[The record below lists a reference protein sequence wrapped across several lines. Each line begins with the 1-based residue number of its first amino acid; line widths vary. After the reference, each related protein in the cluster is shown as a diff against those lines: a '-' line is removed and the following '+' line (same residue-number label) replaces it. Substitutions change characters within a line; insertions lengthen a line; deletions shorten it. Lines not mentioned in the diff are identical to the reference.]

1 MLPWKACLAA
11 TPASSINK
19 RSMYRQIYA
28 GRTCISGNRQ
38 CCLAGYRRE
47 LESSL
52 NPQKQQSRSLGTV
65 LTRQGH
71 GSERRKQ
78 LNKEGAVEGFLWV
91 WSRRAVTTWQPAG
104 CTQHNAGSA
113 GLAACSRPLWP
124 QDRRDSPFPVQSLMA
139 QNHLRPSKMF
149 PLSNTAFWKDRHPAN
164 AFTSHAPEHPIN
176 EQAAAA

>member
-11 TPASSINK
+11 SPASSINE
-19 RSMYRQIYA
+19 RSIHRQIHA
-28 GRTCISGNRQ
+28 GRTCSSGNRQ
-38 CCLAGYRRE
+38 CYLAGYTRE

-52 NPQKQQSRSLGTV
+52 NPQKQQLCSLGTV

-78 LNKEGAVEGFLWV
+78 LNKEAAVEGFLWV

-104 CTQHNAGSA
+104 CMLHNAGSA

-124 QDRRDSPFPVQSLMA
+124 QDSRDSPFPVQRLMA
-139 QNHLRPSKMF
+139 QNHFRPLKMC
-149 PLSNTAFWKDRHPAN
+149 K
-164 AFTSHAPEHPIN
+164 TSTFQHCFLAG
-176 EQAAAA
+176 QTSS